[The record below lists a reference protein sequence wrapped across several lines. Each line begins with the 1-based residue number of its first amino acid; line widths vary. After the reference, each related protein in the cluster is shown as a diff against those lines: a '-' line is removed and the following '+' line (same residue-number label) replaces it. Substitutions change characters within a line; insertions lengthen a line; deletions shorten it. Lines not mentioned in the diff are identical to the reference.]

1 GPQIRKSSS
10 RPDHETSMEEVD
22 YNDVMISF
30 DVPPQ
35 LSESSI
41 EDETVRQY
49 DDMPMVTMYEVIEEG
64 SQKGK
69 KKLADS
75 KGYT

>member
-1 GPQIRKSSS
+1 
-10 RPDHETSMEEVD
+10 MEVD
-22 YNDVMISF
+22 SNDVMISF

-49 DDMPMVTMYEVIEEG
+49 DNDDMQMAHNVRSNRRRVTERKEKIGGQRRLYIQNKGMK
-64 SQKGK
+64 SQ
-69 KKLADS
+69 
-75 KGYT
+75 